1 MHAGPTHE
9 KRFDPAGAERLL
21 SLERHARL
29 QPDQLLRTLGVAPG
43 QTVAD
48 LGCGPGFWALPLA
61 EIVGPTG
68 RVAALDASPRMF
80 ELLARQ
86 NPPPWLDMVEA
97 ELPETGLPDA
107 WADWV
112 WLAFVFHEVE
122 PPQALAAESLRILKP
137 GGRVAV
143 LDWRPDGA
151 GESGP
156 PRHHRIAPDEVA
168 RLLLEAGFREPEVSL
183 RDEDTYL
190 VTAAKP
196 A

>member
-1 MHAGPTHE
+1 MHPGPTQE
-9 KRFDPAGAERLL
+9 KRFDPANAERLL
-21 SLERHARL
+21 SLERHARYL
-29 QPDQLLRTLGVAPG
+29 PDELLRSLGIAEG
-43 QTVAD
+43 HRVAD

-61 EIVGPTG
+61 QIVGPSG

-86 NPPPWLDMVEA
+86 NPPPWLDTIEA
-97 ELPETGLPDA
+97 ELPETGLPDG

-122 PPQALAAESLRILKP
+122 PPSALAQETLRILRP

-143 LDWRPDGA
+143 LDWRPDAA

-156 PRHHRIAPDEVA
+156 PRHHRIAPQEVA
-168 RLLLEAGFREPEVSL
+168 RLLAEAGFAHPDVSL
-183 RDEDTYL
+183 RDADTYL